1 MGKLKQWFQG
11 PQDITEAEAVED
23 YAVGRVP
30 THYRWPIPA
39 IILVLLGNST
49 AMFWFSLGA
58 DMSYKVGWPTLLLPI
73 AYMVVFATII
83 GSCIMK
89 LASKEGLSLNL
100 MTRGLGFGYM
110 GSAFTSLIYAINFI
124 FYFLFEGTIVS
135 HAIANY
141 AGVEVNS
148 PAGIAIFAVTGLVA
162 IWFVWKG
169 MSSMQFLQTWGVPIF
184 ILLFGF
190 CIWQLTHH
198 YQPVGF
204 SGWHAQGAVDSN
216 ALWLVMNMANG
227 QIVFQGLMATDYGRF
242 ARPGVTHKGTA
253 TIMLG
258 MLIPIVVVMLFGA
271 FMAYTLMPHIEQG
284 DAWALALDPG
294 FVFPL
299 IIALTGV
306 LFAIITQIRINVLN
320 LYSGSIALS
329 NTMDMAFNYR
339 PGRQWWMVLVWA
351 LGVIFYVFNIL
362 QYTGTFLSI
371 TGILTNTW
379 VFIILADY
387 FICRKVFRLAP
398 TDFVEYRKEYLR
410 MWNPSGT
417 IALLVAVAIGAAGV
431 LGLYPMVYASFI
443 AMLVG
448 PVIHVIISVATR
460 GQYYFKTFP
469 TDMPTRWRPS
479 DAYSGPKPQLAPQLN
494 KEAE

>member
-1 MGKLKQWFQG
+1 MSKFKQWFQG

-30 THYRWPIPA
+30 KHYRWPIPA

-58 DMSYKVGWPTLLLPI
+58 DMSNLVGWPTMLLPI
-73 AYMVVFATII
+73 GYMVVFATII

-110 GSAFTSLIYAINFI
+110 GSAFTSAIYAINFI

-141 AGVEVNS
+141 SGVEVNS
-148 PAGIAIFAVTGLVA
+148 LAGVMIFACTGLVA

-190 CIWQLTHH
+190 CIYQLTHH
-198 YQPVGF
+198 YDAVGP
-204 SGWHAQGAVDSN
+204 SGWHASGEVNSTS
-216 ALWLVMNMANG
+216 LWLVMNMANG

-242 ARPGVTHKGTA
+242 AKPGVTHKGTA
-253 TIMLG
+253 SIMLG
-258 MLIPIVVVMLFGA
+258 MLLPIVVVMLFGA
-271 FMAYTLMPHIEQG
+271 FLAYTLMPHI
-284 DAWALALDPG
+284 DNPNPFSLAMDPG
-294 FVFPL
+294 FVFPFIL
-299 IIALTGV
+299 ALVGV
-306 LFAIITQIRINVLN
+306 VFAVITQIRINVLN

-339 PGRQWWMVLVWA
+339 PGRQWWMLLVWL
-351 LGVIFYVFNIL
+351 LGVVFYICNIL

-387 FICRKVFRLAP
+387 LVCRKLLNLAP
-398 TDFVEYRKEYLR
+398 SDFVEYRKEYLHS
-410 MWNPSGT
+410 WNPAGVF
-417 IALLVAVAIGAAGV
+417 ALLIAVAIGAAGI
-431 LGLYPMVYASFI
+431 LGAYPMYYASFI
-443 AMLVG
+443 SMLVG
-448 PVIHVIISVATR
+448 PVLHVVFSVATR
-460 GQYYFKTFP
+460 GRYYFTQFP
-469 TDMPTRWRPS
+469 QDVVTNWSPS
-479 DAYSGPKPQLAPQLN
+479 QSSLCPAPN
-494 KEAE
+494 KQSATEIN